1 MRFEDQP
8 QHVRD
13 ERDALHEACGLAYE
27 QTGTIRSAKWQKAS
41 RALRDHEMKYGIEY
55 NPD

>member
-8 QHVRD
+8 QHIRD